1 MDNCFYLVK
10 FYKYI
15 QIRIYMVVKVDQK
28 KCIGCGA
35 CVSVCPKGFV
45 MKGGKSQVKDPKAD
59 CIDEAIE
66 TCPVSAISR

>member
-1 MDNCFYLVK
+1 M
-10 FYKYI
+10 
-15 QIRIYMVVKVDQK
+15 VKVDQK

-35 CVSVCPKGFV
+35 CASVCPAGFE
-45 MKGGKSQVKDPKAD
+45 MKGGKAQVKNQKAD